1 VNVLDW
7 VRHPGFEED
16 EVWVGG
22 KHGQLES
29 FKDAYIILK
38 HLGHLG
44 GLWRVIGEGKEGRL
58 VVFQWVPSGIIGHQ
72 LSFVAD
78 SGVPEHT
85 IFCNF
90 TPTMD
95 ILKNVEW
102 EVGYEKVAVRADD
115 VYSTP
120 ERSTCRSTSPA
131 MSTPHHRS
139 TEAAEV
145 GFGTPRSISSRD
157 SPIYGASPENSFR
170 HAWSQFMSSSVQTR
184 RSKMRRRSSRHTMQF
199 SNLKHLQRVV
209 IPKETKRHPLAG
221 LWVVELEDDMFEVV
235 SLSYNFRSQVA
246 VIMASKL
253 SGHGCLAPG
262 ETIWKIR
269 AATSTDWS
277 VDEIDMYNRMVEFG
291 DFQRGTSSASGDL
304 ETFELEMQQLSLGQ
318 PARFTDGHPDVLWY
332 HTGNARYFG
341 PDDEDDEDM
350 VACRL
355 YVFSQDTIALF
366 FNETNEVYTL
376 RRVVL

>member
-1 VNVLDW
+1 MNVLDW
-7 VRHPGFEED
+7 VRHAGLEED
-16 EVWVGG
+16 EAWVGG
-22 KHGQLES
+22 KHGQLAS

-115 VYSTP
+115 VYLTP
-120 ERSTCRSTSPA
+120 ERSTCRSISPA

-170 HAWSQFMSSSVQTR
+170 HAWSQW
-184 RSKMRRRSSRHTMQF
+184 
-199 SNLKHLQRVV
+199 
-209 IPKETKRHPLAG
+209 I
-221 LWVVELEDDMFEVV
+221 
-235 SLSYNFRSQVA
+235 
-246 VIMASKL
+246 I
-253 SGHGCLAPG
+253 
-262 ETIWKIR
+262 KIH
-269 AATSTDWS
+269 
-277 VDEIDMYNRMVEFG
+277 
-291 DFQRGTSSASGDL
+291 Q
-304 ETFELEMQQLSLGQ
+304 
-318 PARFTDGHPDVLWY
+318 
-332 HTGNARYFG
+332 
-341 PDDEDDEDM
+341 
-350 VACRL
+350 
-355 YVFSQDTIALF
+355 
-366 FNETNEVYTL
+366 
-376 RRVVL
+376 